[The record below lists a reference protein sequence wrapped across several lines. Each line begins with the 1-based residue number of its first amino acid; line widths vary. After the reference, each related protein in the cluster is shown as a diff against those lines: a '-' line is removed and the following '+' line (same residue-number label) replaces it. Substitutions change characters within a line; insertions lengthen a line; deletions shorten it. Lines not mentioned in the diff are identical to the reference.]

1 MSHLP
6 LGVPSSISW
15 ATEMKA
21 ANNSPEA
28 FTSSHDM
35 RCSSARDGTRIS
47 RESSIY
53 RDMLHEI
60 ERERERDRQYE
71 DVFQNYK
78 IDVDML

>member
-1 MSHLP
+1 MSYLP

-21 ANNSPEA
+21 ANNSPE
-28 FTSSHDM
+28 FLTSAQVM
-35 RCSSARDGTRIS
+35 RCSSARDGTLMS
-47 RESSIY
+47 YEFSIY

-60 ERERERDRQYE
+60 ERDRQYE

-78 IDVDML
+78 IDVNML